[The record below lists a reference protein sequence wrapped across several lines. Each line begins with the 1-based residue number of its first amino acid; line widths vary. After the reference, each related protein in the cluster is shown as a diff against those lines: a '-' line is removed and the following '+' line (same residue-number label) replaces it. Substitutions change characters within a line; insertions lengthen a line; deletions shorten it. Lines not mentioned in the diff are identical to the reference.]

1 MNKFLSPSINL
12 RGDEYGGD
20 FENRARFLKEILTEI
35 KAAVQIPVG
44 VRISAQSWVKGD
56 WSLEVSVRLAKQ
68 L

>member
-1 MNKFLSPSINL
+1 LPSINL
-12 RGDEYGGD
+12 RGDEYGGG

-56 WSLEVSVRLAKQ
+56 
-68 L
+68 